1 MTTMSHQRRAL
12 EPVPPNVSDVDI
24 CNVLLRE
31 MARVDDLRLR
41 FDLRNPNNVWPEF
54 WMRRA
59 LLRAKHGLHQRNMT
73 EIQRMLKVLVQIH
86 GAR

>member
-1 MTTMSHQRRAL
+1 MTTNRHHTQNA
-12 EPVPPNVSDVDI
+12 NADDV
-24 CNVLLRE
+24 CNVLLNE

-59 LLRAKHGLHQRNMT
+59 LLRAKHALHQRNMT
-73 EIQRMLKVLVQIH
+73 EAQRMLKVLVQIH